1 MTRKKIVFII
11 VEGPSDDEALGVIF
25 SRAFDKNMVYVEV
38 MHGDIT
44 SVKGNHTGNIVG
56 KVGDLLKQYAKSN
69 HYSKSDFLEVIHIMD
84 TDGAFISDENVVED
98 HSLRTLQYSLS
109 EIRCKDA
116 ALIRSRNKQKSE
128 NMDKLSRQSQVWD
141 SVPYQCYY
149 MSSNLDHV
157 LHNLLNCS
165 SEDKER
171 NAFLFAKKYKNALGE
186 FLQFLCESDFSV
198 NTSYRES
205 WDFIEEGLH
214 SLERHSN
221 LGLCFKEI
229 RRGE

>member
-25 SRAFDKNMVYVEV
+25 SRAFDKNAVYVEV
-38 MHGDIT
+38 VHGDIT
-44 SVKGNHTGNIVG
+44 SVKGNHSGNIVG
-56 KVGDLLKQYAKSN
+56 KVGDLLKKYAKSN

-84 TDGAFISDENVVED
+84 TDGTFIPDEKVVED
-98 HSLRTLQYSLS
+98 SSLREPRYSLT
-109 EIRCKDA
+109 EICCSNPEQ
-116 ALIRSRNKQKSE
+116 IQSRNKRKSE
-128 NMDKLSRQSQVWD
+128 NMDKLSKQNQIWVSI
-141 SVPYQCYY
+141 PYRCYY

-165 SEDKER
+165 AEEKEK
-171 NAFLFAKKYKNALGE
+171 NALHFAKKYKNALGE

-198 NTSYRES
+198 NTGYRES
-205 WDFIEEGLH
+205 WDFIKEGLH

-221 LGLCFKEI
+221 LGLCFEEI
-229 RRGE
+229 SLK

>member
-1 MTRKKIVFII
+1 MARKKIVFVI

-25 SRAFDKNMVYVEV
+25 SRAFDKNAVYVEV
-38 MHGDIT
+38 VHGDIT
-44 SVKGNHTGNIVG
+44 SVKGNHSGNIVG
-56 KVGDLLKQYAKSN
+56 KVGDLLKKYAKSN

-84 TDGAFISDENVVED
+84 TDGTFIPDEKVVED
-98 HSLRTLQYSLS
+98 SSLREPRYSLT
-109 EIRCKDA
+109 EICCSNPEQ
-116 ALIRSRNKQKSE
+116 IQSRNKRKSE
-128 NMDKLSRQSQVWD
+128 NMDKLSKQNQIWVSI
-141 SVPYQCYY
+141 PYRCYY

-205 WDFIEEGLH
+205 WDFIKEGLH

-221 LGLCFKEI
+221 LGLCFKDI
-229 RRGE
+229 SLK

>member
-1 MTRKKIVFII
+1 MARKKIVFVI
-11 VEGPSDDEALGVIF
+11 VEGPSDDEALGAIF
-25 SRAFDKNMVYVEV
+25 SRAFDKNAVYVEV

-44 SVKGNHTGNIVG
+44 SVKGNHSGNIVG

-69 HYSKSDFLEVIHIMD
+69 HYSKSDFLKVIHIMD

-116 ALIRSRNKQKSE
+116 ALIRSRNQQKSE

-141 SVPYQCYY
+141 SVPYRCYY

-171 NAFLFAKKYKNALGE
+171 NAFLFAKKFKNARGE
-186 FLQFLCESDFSV
+186 FVAFRCASDFSV
-198 NTSYRES
+198 TTSCREY
-205 WDFIEEGLH
+205 WVF
-214 SLERHSN
+214 
-221 LGLCFKEI
+221 FKD
-229 RRGE
+229 GFMLLVG

>member
-1 MTRKKIVFII
+1 MNRNKIVFII

-25 SRAFDKNMVYVEV
+25 SRAFD
-38 MHGDIT
+38 
-44 SVKGNHTGNIVG
+44 
-56 KVGDLLKQYAKSN
+56 
-69 HYSKSDFLEVIHIMD
+69 
-84 TDGAFISDENVVED
+84 
-98 HSLRTLQYSLS
+98 
-109 EIRCKDA
+109 KDA

-205 WDFIEEGLH
+205 WDFIKEGLR

>member
-25 SRAFDKNMVYVEV
+25 SRAFDKNAVYVEV

-44 SVKGNHTGNIVG
+44 SVKGNHSGNIVG

-69 HYSKSDFLEVIHIMD
+69 HYSKSDFLKVIHIMD
-84 TDGAFISDENVVED
+84 TDGTFIPDEKVVED
-98 HSLRTLQYSLS
+98 SSLREPRYSLT
-109 EIRCKDA
+109 EICCSNPEQ
-116 ALIRSRNKQKSE
+116 IQSRNKRKSE
-128 NMDKLSRQSQVWD
+128 NMDKLSKQNQIWVSI
-141 SVPYQCYY
+141 PYRCYY

-205 WDFIEEGLH
+205 WDFIKEGLH

-221 LGLCFKEI
+221 LGLCFKDI
-229 RRGE
+229 SLK